1 MPVLDAA
8 QAEFEISANVVVIGA
23 GACGLAAALAA
34 REAGAVVLVLER
46 DARPTGSTSLSTGLL
61 TILNDEEGRTDLFWR
76 TAEAATGNLLRA
88 AWTRSCTPCIGA

>member
-1 MPVLDAA
+1 MPVLDAT

-46 DARPTGSTSLSTGLL
+46 DARPTGSTSLSTGL
-61 TILNDEEGRTDLFWR
+61 IP
-76 TAEAATGNLLRA
+76 AAGTKLQRA
-88 AWTRSCTPCIGA
+88 AGIEDSPDLLASEIAKWKNVVETTGIEKQ